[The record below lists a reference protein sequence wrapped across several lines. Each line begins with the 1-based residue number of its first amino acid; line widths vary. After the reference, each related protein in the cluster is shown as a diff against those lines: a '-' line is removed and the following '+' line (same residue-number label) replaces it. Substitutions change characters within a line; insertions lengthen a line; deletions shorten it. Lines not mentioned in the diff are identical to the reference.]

1 MNNYKP
7 AFILIAASHIPPG
20 YTLYSLDR
28 IDRRGGGVAIYVAHA
43 ANNIA
48 IMPKVDDEYYRHD
61 VERLW
66 QDIRFG
72 ELDFL
77 LACVC
82 RPPSNC
88 LFESDD

>member
-1 MNNYKP
+1 
-7 AFILIAASHIPPG
+7 
-20 YTLYSLDR
+20 
-28 IDRRGGGVAIYVAHA
+28 
-43 ANNIA
+43 
-48 IMPKVDDEYYRHD
+48 MPKVDDEYYRHD

-88 LFESDD
+88 LFESDDFLFRTIGRVAAGKAILITCDFNLLGIGWPLLKTTAITN